1 MALSRTTYLI
11 FEDADLM
18 KTALGLLKKFNDVKT
33 LPHVAI
39 RLSHL
44 IADENSPIKEFE
56 KIIKMDPT
64 LVVRLLRLVNSPYY
78 GLQQKVESI
87 SRAVILL
94 GMKNLRNM
102 VVVQALKDIFKVS
115 SEDHIFS
122 RRKLWLHCAAVSICS
137 QMISE
142 RIFQEKGED
151 AFLCGILHDIG
162 IIVEDQVAH
171 GQFIQCC
178 NSYLS
183 KSTPFVEHEREFIG
197 TDHCTVGYLLAKE
210 WKLSGEVKDA
220 IKHHHKATDNISES
234 SISGILQIAEYIV
247 TKLDYPAVN
256 GMQGQL
262 APVLFEHVR
271 DNLMEYKS
279 LANDLPKEMAKAK
292 EIYDNEPE

>member
-1 MALSRTTYLI
+1 
-11 FEDADLM
+11 M
-18 KTALGLLKKFNDVKT
+18 KTALKLLKKFNDVKT

-39 RLSHL
+39 RLSQL

-64 LVVRLLRLVNSPYY
+64 LVMRLLQLVNSPYY
-78 GLQQKVESI
+78 GLQQKVESV

-102 VVVQALKDIFKVS
+102 VVVQALKEIFKIS

-162 IIVEDQVAH
+162 IIVEDQVTH
-171 GQFIQCC
+171 DQFIQCC
-178 NSYLS
+178 NAY
-183 KSTPFVEHEREFIG
+183 TPTSMSFTEYEREIIG

-210 WKLSGEVKDA
+210 WKLPVEVKDA
-220 IKHHHKATDNISES
+220 IKRHHILSDEISES
-234 SISGILQIAEYIV
+234 SISGIVQMAEYIV
-247 TKLDYPAVN
+247 TKLNYPAIN
-256 GMQGQL
+256 GMQGRL
-262 APVLFEHVR
+262 SPALFEHMR
-271 DNLMEYKS
+271 DNLLEYKS
-279 LANDLPKEMAKAK
+279 LANDLPEEMAKAK
-292 EIYDNEPE
+292 EIYENQPE